1 MKRPTRNHFSFY
13 VQTWSPPFGLLLLM
27 LVGLAGSVSFAGQAG
42 KAVFVDLDLPS
53 GGSARQQEFAV
64 AGRVT
69 DSTGVAIV
77 GASVALKE
85 SDRISTSTDENGM
98 YVIRVPNTL
107 SILVISYVGFES
119 QEITVGDT
127 REINVMLKKSDAE
140 IDEVVVVA
148 FGSQRKKELVGA
160 MTTVNPS
167 ELRVP
172 SSNLTTALAGRLA
185 GLVAYQRSGEPGQ
198 DNAEFFIR
206 GVTTFGY
213 ASSPLILIDGVEMRS
228 EDLARLQP
236 DDIASFSIMKDAS
249 ATALYGAR
257 GANGVILVSTKEGKE
272 GRALVSVRYEQS
284 ISAATQDVELAN
296 PISYMRLHNESVLT
310 RDPLGILPY
319 SQEKIEST
327 EKGLN
332 PLVYPVTDWQS
343 LLFNDYAMNDRLNF
357 NVSGGGK
364 VARYYI
370 AATYNQDNGILNVD
384 QRNNFNSN
392 IDLKKY
398 LLRSNI
404 NINITNTTEAI
415 VRLHGTFDDYTG
427 PLEGATSLYNKVM
440 RTNPV
445 LFPAYYEP
453 DANNQDVT
461 HILFGNAGTGD
472 YINPYADLMRGY
484 KDYSKSL
491 MMAQFELK
499 QDLGFLVNGLRA
511 RGLFSTNRYAYFDVQ
526 RFYKPFYYSMGG
538 YDKLTDEYVLTGL
551 NPEVGQE
558 HLDYLEGGKEI
569 STNSYM
575 EAALNYD
582 THIGGDHSV
591 SGLLVFTMRNSLVGN
606 AGTLQKSLAYR
617 NMGLSGRA
625 TYSYKDRYFVEGN
638 FGYNGSERFDKNHR
652 YGFFPSIG
660 GGWEVSSEPFWGE
673 GLKNVVSLFKLRGTY
688 GLVGN
693 DAIGSADDRFY
704 YLSQMN
710 MNNSSRGYTFG
721 SDFQQSRNGISITR
735 YANSNI
741 TWETAYKTNLGL
753 ELKFLNAFTIN
764 ADVYREHRTNIL
776 LTRGNIPATM
786 GLQVIPRANLGEM
799 KNKGIDASLDFQHNF
814 ANGMWLSARANFT
827 YAESEL
833 IAVSEPDYSDT
844 PWKSMVGHSYGQKW
858 GYVAE
863 RLFVDEYEVQNSPFQ
878 GAEVMAG
885 DIKYKDINR
894 DGSINEL
901 DQVPMGYP
909 TIPQVVYGFGFSTG
923 FRSIDFS
930 CFFQGLGRESF
941 WIDSRATAP
950 FIGTNGNA
958 LLKHYEESHWSEAN
972 RDLYALWPRLSNK
985 ENANNYATSSWFM
998 RDGSFLRLKSV
1009 EIGYTLP
1016 SRWTERIGV
1025 TKARL
1030 YGSGTNLLTFSAF
1043 KLWDPEMAGNG
1054 LGYPVQRVGN
1064 VGLQVSF

>member
-1 MKRPTRNHFSFY
+1 MKIPILLHYGFSLSITVRVLAVF
-13 VQTWSPPFGLLLLM
+13 VLFCCGWFEAI
-27 LVGLAGSVSFAGQAG
+27 AGSVSE
-42 KAVFVDLDLPS
+42 
-53 GGSARQQEFAV
+53 ARSVYQQELTV

-69 DSTGVAIV
+69 DNLNTPLAGVSI
-77 GASVALKE
+77 ALKGN
-85 SDRISTSTDENGM
+85 DRIVTSTDENGL
-98 YVIRVPNTL
+98 YVLRVPNDQSVIVVSYIGFETQE
-107 SILVISYVGFES
+107 ILVGGQSELDVVLE
-119 QEITVGDT
+119 
-127 REINVMLKKSDAE
+127 KSDAE

-148 FGSQRKKELVGA
+148 FGSQRKKELVGS
-160 MTTVNPS
+160 MTTINPS

-228 EDLARLQP
+228 EDLARLQV
-236 DDIASFSIMKDAS
+236 DDIASFSIMKDAA

-272 GRALVSVRYEQS
+272 GKAQVSVRYERS
-284 ISAATQDVELAN
+284 LSTATKDVELTD
-296 PISYMRLHNESVLT
+296 PVSYMKLHNEAVLT

-370 AATYNQDNGILNVD
+370 AATYNKDNGILNVD
-384 QRNNFNSN
+384 ERNNFNSN

-445 LFPAYYEP
+445 LFPAYYAP
-453 DANNQDVT
+453 DANHQDVT
-461 HILFGNAGTGD
+461 HILFGNAGNGE

-499 QDLGFLVNGLRA
+499 QDLGFLAPGLKA

-526 RFYKPFYYSMGG
+526 RYYRPFYYSMGG
-538 YDKLTDEYVLTGL
+538 YDKLTDSYVLNAI
-551 NPEVGQE
+551 NPESGQE
-558 HLDYLEGGKEI
+558 HLDYVEGGKEI

-582 THIGGDHSV
+582 KRLGQDHSI
-591 SGLLVFTMRNSLVGN
+591 SGLLVFIMRNSLVGN
-606 AGTLQKSLAYR
+606 AGSLQKSLAYR

-625 TYSYKDRYFVEGN
+625 TYSYKDRYFLEGN
-638 FGYNGSERFDKNHR
+638 FGYNGSERFDQNNR
-652 YGFFPSIG
+652 YGFFPSFG
-660 GGWEVSSEPFWGE
+660 AGWEVSAEPFWGE
-673 GLKNVVSLFKLRGTY
+673 GLRNAISLFKLKATY

-710 MNNSSRGYTFG
+710 MNNSGRGYTFG
-721 SDFQQSRNGISITR
+721 SDFQHSRNGISITR

-741 TWETAYKTNLGL
+741 TWETSYKTNIGA
-753 ELKFLNAFTIN
+753 EVKFLDGFTLN
-764 ADVYREHRTNIL
+764 ADVYKERRVDIL
-776 LTRGNIPATM
+776 LTRSNVPATM

-799 KNKGIDASLDFQHNF
+799 KNKGLDASLDFYKNF
-814 ANGMWLSARANFT
+814 ANGMWMSARANFT

-833 IAVSEPDYSDT
+833 VSVSEPDYSDT

-863 RLFVDEYEVQNSPFQ
+863 RLFVDENEVRNSPFQ

-885 DIKYKDINR
+885 DIKYKDINN
-894 DGSINEL
+894 DGTINEL
-901 DQVPMGYP
+901 DQVPIGHP
-909 TIPQVVYGFGFSTG
+909 TIPQVVYGFGISTG
-923 FRSIDFS
+923 YKSVDFS
-930 CFFQGLGRESF
+930 CFFQGLGRETF
-941 WIDSRATAP
+941 WIDAAATAP

-958 LLKHYEESHWSEAN
+958 MLKYYEDSYWSESN
-972 RDLYALWPRLSNK
+972 RDLYALWPRLSDR
-985 ENANNYATSSWFM
+985 ENANNYATSTWFM

-1009 EIGYTLP
+1009 EVGYTFP
-1016 SRWTERIGV
+1016 NKWTDRIGV
-1025 TKARL
+1025 SKARL
-1030 YGSGTNLLTFSAF
+1030 YGSGTNLLTFSSF

-1064 VGLQVSF
+1064 IGLQVSF

>member
-1 MKRPTRNHFSFY
+1 MNKSTKAFCCWMDLWKY
-13 VQTWSPPFGLLLLM
+13 TVT
-27 LVGLAGSVSFAGQAG
+27 VGLITL
-42 KAVFVDLDLPS
+42 FVVYSTAMPRELTVLEAP
-53 GGSARQQEFAV
+53 GLQELTIV
-64 AGRVT
+64 GRVT
-69 DSTGVAIV
+69 DSLGAAVAGV
-77 GASVALKE
+77 SVVLKE
-85 SDRISTSTDENGM
+85 DNKISTSTDERGM
-98 YVIRVPNTL
+98 YVIKVPNHQSTL
-107 SILVISYVGFES
+107 IFSFIGFQS
-119 QEITVGDT
+119 QEQVVAT
-127 REINVMLKKSDAE
+127 RKEIDIVLNKSESE

-160 MTTVNPS
+160 MTTINPS
-167 ELRVP
+167 ELKVP

-257 GANGVILVSTKEGKE
+257 GANGVILVNTKEGKE
-272 GRALVSVRYEQS
+272 GKAQVSVRHEQS
-284 ISAATQDVELAN
+284 VSTATKNVELSD
-296 PISYMRLHNESVLT
+296 PIAYMKLHNEAVLT

-319 SQEKIEST
+319 SQERIEST
-327 EKGLN
+327 AKGLY
-332 PLVYPVTDWQS
+332 PVAYPVTDWQS
-343 LLFNDYAMNDRLNF
+343 LLFNDFARNDRTNF

-370 AATYNQDNGILNVD
+370 AATYNRDKGILNVD
-384 QRNNFNSN
+384 ERNNFNSN

-427 PLEGATSLYNKVM
+427 PIEGATSLFGKVM

-453 DANNQDVT
+453 DSKHKDVT
-461 HILFGNAGTGD
+461 HILFGNYGTGG
-472 YINPYADLMRGY
+472 YLNPYADLMRGY

-499 QDLGFLVNGLRA
+499 QDLGFIIEGLKA
-511 RGLFSTNRYAYFDVQ
+511 RGLFSTNRYSYFDVQ
-526 RFYKPFYYSMGG
+526 RYYKPFYYSLGG
-538 YDKLTDEYVLTGL
+538 YDKLTNEYTLTAI
-551 NPEVGQE
+551 NPESGQE
-558 HLDYLEGGKEI
+558 HLDYAEGGKEI
-569 STNSYM
+569 STNTYS

-582 THIGGDHSV
+582 RKFAENHNIS
-591 SGLLVFTMRNSLVGN
+591 SLLVFIMRNSLVGN
-606 AGTLQKSLAYR
+606 AGSLQKSLAYR
-617 NMGLSGRA
+617 NMGLSGRMS
-625 TYSYKDRYFVEGN
+625 YSYKDRYFVEGN
-638 FGYNGSERFDKNHR
+638 FGYNGSERFDKSHR

-660 GGWEVSSEPFWGE
+660 GGWVVSSEPFWTE
-673 GLKNVVSLFKLRGTY
+673 GMQRLVSLLKVRGTY

-721 SDFQQSRNGISITR
+721 YDFQQTKNGISVSR
-735 YANSNI
+735 YENPNI
-741 TWETAYKTNLGL
+741 TWETATKSNLGF
-753 ELKFLNAFTIN
+753 EMKFLNGFTLN
-764 ADVYREHRTNIL
+764 ADFYKEHRTNIL
-776 LTRGNIPATM
+776 LSRSHVPATL
-786 GLQVIPRANLGEM
+786 GLQVTPKANLGEM
-799 KNKGIDASLDFQHNF
+799 ENRGIDASLDFSKTL
-814 ANGMWLSARANFT
+814 ANGWWMSARANFT
-827 YAESEL
+827 YAQSEL
-833 IAVSEPDYSDT
+833 VVVSEPDYRDT

-863 RLFVDEYEVQNSPFQ
+863 RLFVDEYEVKNSPYQ

-885 DIKYKDINR
+885 DIKYKDINN
-894 DGSINEL
+894 DGKINEL
-901 DQVPMGYP
+901 DQVPIGFP
-909 TIPQVVYGFGFSTG
+909 TIPQVIYGFGISTG
-923 FRSIDFS
+923 YKSFDFS

-941 WIDSRATAP
+941 WINAEATAP
-950 FIGTNGNA
+950 FIGLNGNN
-958 LLKHYEESHWSEAN
+958 LLKHYEESHWSESN

-985 ENANNYATSSWFM
+985 ENANNFATSTWFM

-1009 EIGYTLP
+1009 ELGYTLP
-1016 SRWTERIGV
+1016 QKLTNRVGI
-1025 TKARL
+1025 TKARFYL
-1030 YGSGTNLLTFSAF
+1030 SGTNLLTFSSF

-1064 VGLQVSF
+1064 AGIQVLF